1 MAYGQAR
8 AFTAAEGRCRV
19 VGSHE
24 QHPKCGWWSGP
35 AGNLT
40 FLSGRFFGTMVLM
53 ATQETLQPKK
63 RRGPKPTGQGVPI
76 QVRLHPEGLQPLD
89 AWISDHPDP
98 KPSRPEAIRE
108 ALTEHLKAKGYLK

>member
-1 MAYGQAR
+1 MTVSLDSVA
-8 AFTAAEGRCRV
+8 
-19 VGSHE
+19 
-24 QHPKCGWWSGP
+24 WSGP

-76 QVRLHPEGLQPLD
+76 QVRLQPDSLLPLD
-89 AWISDHPDP
+89 AWIAAQPDP
-98 KPSRPEAIRE
+98 KPSRPEAIRH
-108 ALTEHLKAKGYLK
+108 ALTDWLTGQGYVRHREDPEGVN